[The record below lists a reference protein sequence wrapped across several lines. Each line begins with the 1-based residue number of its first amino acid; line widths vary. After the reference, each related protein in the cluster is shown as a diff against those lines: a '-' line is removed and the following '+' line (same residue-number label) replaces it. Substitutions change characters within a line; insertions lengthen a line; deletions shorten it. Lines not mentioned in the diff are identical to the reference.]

1 MAHFSE
7 NKQKSR
13 RARDWKAA
21 CFSVVVPRGRRNMQ
35 AIEEVGREPQMD
47 FSIRE
52 TGISE
57 MQDVVTRYLPRFH
70 RNAYRHLGNAADAE
84 DAVQDAMLAAYVH
97 LDQFRG
103 QAQMSTWLTSIVT
116 NCARMHLRRQPR
128 RPHVSLDE
136 SRGEDQE
143 YSLAD
148 RLADSRANPEDDCRN
163 AELRGHIVQAVAQL
177 SPSLQRTYQLCGL
190 NGLSLKEAAHTLGV
204 AEGTVKAQMSR
215 ARAKLTRLLRR
226 TLRLDR
232 RSVKARGPQPV
243 LSRRI
248 EV

>member
-1 MAHFSE
+1 
-7 NKQKSR
+7 
-13 RARDWKAA
+13 
-21 CFSVVVPRGRRNMQ
+21 MQ
-35 AIEEVGREPQMD
+35 AIETHLESDRGADSSTRHN
-47 FSIRE
+47 R
-52 TGISE
+52 TCE
-57 MQDVVTRYLPRFH
+57 MQDVLSRYLPQFH
-70 RNAYRHLGNAADAE
+70 RSAYRNLGNAADAE
-84 DAVQDAMLAAYVH
+84 DAVQDAILAAYVH
-97 LDQFRG
+97 LDQFKG

-116 NCARMHLRRQPR
+116 NCARMHLRRRPR

-136 SRGEDQE
+136 PFREDQE
-143 YSLAD
+143 YSLTD
-148 RLADSRANPEDDCRN
+148 RLADSRPSPEDDCRN

-226 TLRLDR
+226 ALRLDR
-232 RSVKARGPQPV
+232 RSVNARSPQPV
-243 LSRRI
+243 LSQRI